1 MHSLAGDI
9 SSGLEGVGG
18 DALAVTTVVTL
29 VHLTVVADVLRQTAT
44 LSRPVGTLQTGAS
57 VEAVALAAACS
68 HTHTRQY
75 CTGTSNRIPM
85 TSLLFCTRNSPFKLD
100 KPSQVE
106 DLS

>member
-68 HTHTRQY
+68 HTHTH
-75 CTGTSNRIPM
+75 TSV
-85 TSLLFCTRNSPFKLD
+85 LYRNIQQNTHD
-100 KPSQVE
+100 KPAFLYKKQSV
-106 DLS
+106 